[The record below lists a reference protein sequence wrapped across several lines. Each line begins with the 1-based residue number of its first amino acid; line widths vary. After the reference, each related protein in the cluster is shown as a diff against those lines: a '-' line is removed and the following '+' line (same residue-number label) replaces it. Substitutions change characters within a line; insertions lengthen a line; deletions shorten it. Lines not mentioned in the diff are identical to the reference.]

1 MTAIRETRET
11 VKSERIPWKE
21 GCRGEMGQET
31 SGSNE
36 REGWRMRVQGNQ
48 TGSEESA
55 LCSSCVGVG
64 CCGVL
69 STPRASGRKR
79 ERRRTHKQGRI
90 DSATLRNLQT
100 SHNQVCFL
108 PHPFPSNLP
117 SSSILYPYA
126 LCFFEPLFCE
136 TMDCSH
142 RQELSLGFVHFFFL
156 LCESCF

>member
-1 MTAIRETRET
+1 MRDEGKDGEAGMTAIRETRET

-36 REGWRMRVQGNQ
+36 RDGWRMRVQGNQ
-48 TGSEESA
+48 MGSEESA
-55 LCSSCVGVG
+55 LCSSCVGAG
-64 CCGVL
+64 CCGAL

-79 ERRRTHKQGRI
+79 ERRWTDKLGRI
-90 DSATLRNLQT
+90 DSATLRHLT
-100 SHNQVCFL
+100 AKFAFYL
-108 PHPFPSNLP
+108 IPFPSNLP

-126 LCFFEPLFCE
+126 LCCFESLFCE

-142 RQELSLGFVHFFFL
+142 RQQLSLGF
-156 LCESCF
+156 